1 MSEQEIQEVL
11 ANIRTISAEDLFT
24 KYLLPKYIDK
34 AQMMATGNLDSAKR
48 TRITELEEEEKKKEQ
63 VAWQD
68 AIRENTWLS
77 FSRFLDTFPNGDYE
91 NLARE
96 KIDIIEKIEQ
106 KSREENERKVKEI
119 KDKPWDFKA
128 HEIKEKLDKKFISI
142 ADLEGIG
149 IPRDILNVLNSFED
163 KTIETLGKIPT
174 EIERGYTEIYF
185 WGIPGSGKS
194 CALAGILSYAQNAG
208 DLSIQDGT
216 GFKYAN
222 LLANTFIGQQDSCP
236 IGILPPRTDE
246 EQTQYLPFDL
256 RDNKGKRHPVAL
268 IELSGEI
275 FKCFFDL
282 RAGQELRAN
291 HKTVFSNLNNY
302 LAGPNRKIHFF
313 VIDLS
318 KDPTEIIDRKS
329 GASQLTYLNAAQG
342 FFNNNNTFRR
352 STDAIYI
359 ITTKSD
365 LLDCEESEKENKA
378 ADYLKKNFPAFI
390 NELKDVCKKYKINDN
405 SALKVMPFSIGKVYF
420 QDICKFNPASSAN
433 IVQILKKD
441 TGRRTQ
447 SSWLNKNL
455 NR

>member
-11 ANIRTISAEDLFT
+11 ANIRSISAEDLFT
-24 KYLLPKYIDK
+24 KYLLPRYIGK
-34 AQMMATGNLDSAKR
+34 AEMMATGNLDSVKRAK
-48 TRITELEEEEKKKEQ
+48 ITELEEKEKEKEQ
-63 VAWQD
+63 MAWQD
-68 AIRENTWLS
+68 AISENTRVA
-77 FSRFLDTFPNGDYE
+77 FSQFLDTFPKGDNA
-91 NLARE
+91 NLARA
-96 KIDIIEKIEQ
+96 KIDIIDKLEQ
-106 KSREENERKVKEI
+106 KKREENERKVKEI
-119 KDKPWDFKA
+119 KDNPSGFKA
-128 HEIKEKLDKKFISI
+128 HEIKEKLDSKFISI
-142 ADLEGIG
+142 DDLERIG
-149 IPRDILNVLNSFED
+149 IPSDILIALNKFED
-163 KTIETLGKIPT
+163 KTIETLGEIPT
-174 EIERGYTEIYF
+174 EIESGYTEIYF

-222 LLANTFIGQQDSCP
+222 LLANTFIGQQNSCP
-236 IGILPPRTDE
+236 VGILPPRTDE

-282 RAGQELRAN
+282 RAGQELRTN
-291 HKTVFSNLNNY
+291 HKAVFNNLKNY

-318 KDPTEIIDRKS
+318 KDPTEILDKKS
-329 GASQLTYLNAAQG
+329 SASQLTYLNAAQG
-342 FFNNNNTFRR
+342 FFNNNDTFKR

-365 LLDCEESEKENKA
+365 LLDCEETEKEDRA
-378 ADYLKKNFPAFI
+378 ADHLKKNFPAFI

-405 SALKVMPFSIGKVYF
+405 SNLKVIPFSIGKVYF
-420 QDICKFNPASSAN
+420 QDICKFNPAYSAK